1 MIVFKIFL
9 VPRFWHFEWYSYMSL
24 FICFFNLLSPLGT
37 HLACC
42 SSWKKKSQICIQGLW
57 LMAWMDGQGFGKKLV
72 GKSISWKFGNEVM
85 WIDLDEWKIFWIFFL
100 VYVISHMRW
109 SYKVIS
115 TEEDFENQVSRM
127 TCLVDTNQLIS
138 SHFYHHS
145 MAHKQK

>member
-42 SSWKKKSQICIQGLW
+42 SSWKKKSQICSYISIQGLW

-85 WIDLDEWKIFWIFFL
+85 WIDLDEWKIFWIFFSHICDL
-100 VYVISHMRW
+100 THEVIIKGDLNRGGFW
-109 SYKVIS
+109 
-115 TEEDFENQVSRM
+115 E
-127 TCLVDTNQLIS
+127 S
-138 SHFYHHS
+138 SE
-145 MAHKQK
+145 